1 MKTNITIEYQS
12 GDVAAYVAG
21 PAEWCKWENKSGKTI
36 QQANEIGISDLLFL
50 AYNAMK
56 RELAGKP
63 VKPFEVW
70 TETVSDITLADLDPK
85 VISAE
90 VLAD

>member
-1 MKTNITIEYQS
+1 MKTAITIQYQA
-12 GDVAAYVAG
+12 GDLATYVAG
-21 PAEWCKWENKSGKTI
+21 PPEWCKWENRSGKTI

-56 RELAGKP
+56 RESAGKP

-70 TETVSDITLADLDPK
+70 TETVADITLADLDPK
-85 VISAE
+85 VTSAE
-90 VLAD
+90 VSAD

>member
-1 MKTNITIEYQS
+1 MKTAITIQYQA
-12 GDVAAYVAG
+12 GDLATYVAG
-21 PAEWCKWENKSGKTI
+21 PPEWCKWENKSGKTI

-56 RELAGKP
+56 RESAGKP

-70 TETVSDITLADLDPK
+70 TETVADITLADLDPK
-85 VISAE
+85 VTSAE
-90 VLAD
+90 VSAD

>member
-1 MKTNITIEYQS
+1 MKTAITIEYQA
-12 GDVAAYVAG
+12 GDLATYVAG
-21 PAEWCKWENKSGKTI
+21 PPEWCKWEFKSGKTI

-63 VKPFEVW
+63 VKPFEIW
-70 TETVSDITLADLDPK
+70 TETVSDVRLEDLDPK
-85 VISAE
+85 AISAE

>member
-1 MKTNITIEYQS
+1 MKTAITIEYQS
-12 GDVAAYVAG
+12 GDLATYVAG
-21 PAEWCKWENKSGKTI
+21 PPEWCKWESKTGKTI

-50 AYNAMK
+50 AYNGMK
-56 RELAGKP
+56 REMAGKP

-70 TETVSDITLADLDPK
+70 TETVSDVTLEDLNPK
-85 VISAE
+85 AISAE

>member
-1 MKTNITIEYQS
+1 MKTAITIQYQA
-12 GDVAAYVAG
+12 GDLATYVAG
-21 PAEWCKWENKSGKTI
+21 PPEWCKWENRSGKTI

-56 RELAGKP
+56 RESAGKP

-70 TETVSDITLADLDPK
+70 TETIADITLADLDPK
-85 VISAE
+85 VTSAE
-90 VLAD
+90 VSAD